1 MLQPAK
7 RLDSLTR
14 VCVRVALCAVCKKLA
29 LTPVAVENVARR
41 PVPKSHVFVLPV
53 VDPNK
58 PKKAKIGGDS
68 IFCMVYESKNAGM
81 TFSETTLCN

>member
-14 VCVRVALCAVCKKLA
+14 VCVRVALCSVCKKLA
-29 LTPVAVENVARR
+29 LTPVAVENMARR

-58 PKKAKIGGDS
+58 PKAQRLVVIQFFAWCMKAR
-68 IFCMVYESKNAGM
+68 MQE
-81 TFSETTLCN
+81 